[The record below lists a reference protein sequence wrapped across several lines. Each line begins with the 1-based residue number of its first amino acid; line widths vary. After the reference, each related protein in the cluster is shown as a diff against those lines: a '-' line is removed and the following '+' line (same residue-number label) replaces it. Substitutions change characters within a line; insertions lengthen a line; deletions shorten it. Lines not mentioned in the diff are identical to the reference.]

1 MKPVIKFSVWA
12 TACVGAC
19 FSWSAVAQQASA
31 QCEQAWATY
40 NQLKSDAVMEPSQYP
55 LTVEGA
61 AVRSACGQ
69 DALPVP
75 PGSDTPLMPI
85 IRDHVNR
92 PGPPNPPGP
101 PKPPVRPMPMSN

>member
-12 TACVGAC
+12 AACVAAC
-19 FSWSAVAQQASA
+19 FSLGATAQQDSI

-40 NQLKSDAVMEPSQYP
+40 NQLKSDSTMEPSQYP

-61 AVRSACGQ
+61 AVRAACGQ

-75 PGSDTPLMPI
+75 PGSDTPPMPI

-92 PGPPNPPGP
+92 PGQPVQ
-101 PKPPVRPMPMSN
+101 PKPPIRPMPMPN